1 MIQPWFNW
9 RTGLAIIAIAIV
21 TGTIFYSQYL
31 ARKIANEE
39 REKVQLW
46 VEASKAV
53 LNNPNIDLTLPNL
66 IRNEQ
71 RSIPIIETNEKDS
84 IISFIN
90 LDSATAANNP
100 DFIKKRLRKFKSENE
115 PLIIVL
121 NEKPY
126 AANKYY
132 YG

>member
-21 TGTIFYSQYL
+21 TGTVFYSQFL
-31 ARKIANEE
+31 ARKIADDE
-39 REKVQLW
+39 RVKVELW

-53 LNNPNIDLTLPNL
+53 LNNSGMDLTLPNL

-71 RSIPIIETNEKDS
+71 RTVPIIETNERDS

-90 LDSATAANNP
+90 LDSARAVNDPSYLP
-100 DFIKKRLRKFKSENE
+100 DRLRAFKSENQ
-115 PLIIVL
+115 PLVI
-121 NEKPY
+121 
-126 AANKYY
+126 
-132 YG
+132 